1 MNGVCK
7 HSYTK
12 HISVIMA
19 KELVKYNIDVAA
31 LCEARLAEYDNIQT
45 KVTLLSGV
53 AEEKMNADKQ
63 KIGLE

>member
-31 LCEARLAEYDNIQT
+31 LCEARLAEYDNI
-45 KVTLLSGV
+45 
-53 AEEKMNADKQ
+53 
-63 KIGLE
+63 